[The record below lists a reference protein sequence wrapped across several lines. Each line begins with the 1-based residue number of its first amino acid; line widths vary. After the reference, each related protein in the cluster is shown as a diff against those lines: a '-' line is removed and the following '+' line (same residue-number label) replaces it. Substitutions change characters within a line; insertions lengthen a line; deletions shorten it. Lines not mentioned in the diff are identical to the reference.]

1 MDEEFSSDPSQLLE
15 AASDFAYQPADAMN
29 SGALSDTSA
38 QEFLTRFPLPAII
51 SALQTNADYPG
62 LENALVDCLE
72 RIFRTKYGASLIPHY
87 MPFILVGLGANS
99 QKVRR
104 LACVAISCLL
114 ENTDKRIAV
123 QLVLQ
128 HGVYP
133 LLLSCLI
140 DGDEQVATAS
150 TDAIK
155 NMVGYQEGM
164 GIVIPA
170 SVNEATHL
178 GNLAAKC
185 SSLGRVR
192 VLALI
197 VRLFS
202 ISSSV
207 ASEVSRSNLLSLLE
221 AEVKNTND
229 TLVTLNVLE
238 LLYEITSGA
247 AESILRSR
255 AMMIAGRLLS
265 KENAF
270 AFIDESS
277 VRTVLSAIDRRFE
290 FMGQEA
296 DECEC
301 ALEALGQ
308 IGSSFQGATI
318 LLATTPPTARHVVDA
333 AFDRQQHGKQLLAAV
348 FPLLL
353 GCLALLGN
361 IAGETR
367 IENTMVLSSSAEENL
382 RSLTYDKASRTSKL
396 TPSGLLLSVLQQDS
410 EIRIA
415 VSYIGGNLSQLSVQ
429 AAVSFFCALVLL
441 KGHHAEDIS
450 LHPFDVQFI
459 CGFCVIHV
467 LAICVRSQ
475 LQSSLGMP
483 FVAKLAEMLGYRLIS
498 GLVARPWC
506 LTEIIS
512 RQEIIDI
519 VTNTYTETTKI
530 GMEARHR
537 CCEAIYSVFSSSTK
551 LLSDPSFAD
560 MASKLQEAIRRGP
573 YGARKRTEAQP
584 VVATADRF

>member
-15 AASDFAYQPADAMN
+15 AASDFAYQP
-29 SGALSDTSA
+29 GALSDTSA

-51 SALQTNADYPG
+51 SALQANTDYPG

-87 MPFILVGLGANS
+87 MPFVLVGLGANS

-123 QLVLQ
+123 QLVVQ

-155 NMVGYQEGM
+155 NMVGYPEGM
-164 GIVIPA
+164 GIVFPA

-238 LLYEITSGA
+238 LLYEITRLGVSIYVPMFFCSKVMLQAGNLIFQEKSQIRLLSYIISGA

-308 IGSSFQGATI
+308 IGSCNVAQGATI

-333 AFDRQQHGKQLLAAV
+333 AFDRQQHGKQLAA
-348 FPLLL
+348 LHS
-353 GCLALLGN
+353 LGN

-415 VSYIGGNLSQLSVQ
+415 
-429 AAVSFFCALVLL
+429 
-441 KGHHAEDIS
+441 
-450 LHPFDVQFI
+450 
-459 CGFCVIHV
+459 
-467 LAICVRSQ
+467 
-475 LQSSLGMP
+475 
-483 FVAKLAEMLGYRLIS
+483 GYRLIS

-537 CCEAIYSVFSSSTK
+537 CCEAIYRVFSSSTK

-573 YGARKRTEAQP
+573 YGARKHTEAQP

>member
-140 DGDEQVATAS
+140 DGDPSLFGVFALLFLQNGLTCQGADTAVSCAIAILSFEHGHVLPVPYLRTLCFSGACYDCASNIICNLVHVIELEKTKVNIFEGIIENCS
-150 TDAIK
+150 TDD
-155 NMVGYQEGM
+155 NSVTFLQ
-164 GIVIPA
+164 GIVFPA

-277 VRTVLSAIDRRFE
+277 VRTVLSAIDWRFE

-318 LLATTPPTARHVVDA
+318 LLATTPPTSRHVVDA
-333 AFDRQQHGKQLLAAV
+333 AFDRQQHGKQLAA
-348 FPLLL
+348 LHS
-353 GCLALLGN
+353 LGN

-415 VSYIGGNLSQLSVQ
+415 
-429 AAVSFFCALVLL
+429 
-441 KGHHAEDIS
+441 
-450 LHPFDVQFI
+450 
-459 CGFCVIHV
+459 
-467 LAICVRSQ
+467 
-475 LQSSLGMP
+475 
-483 FVAKLAEMLGYRLIS
+483 
-498 GLVARPWC
+498 
-506 LTEIIS
+506 
-512 RQEIIDI
+512 EIIDI

>member
-1 MDEEFSSDPSQLLE
+1 MDEEFSVDPSQLLE
-15 AASDFAYQPADAMN
+15 AASDFAHQP
-29 SGALSDTSA
+29 GALSDTSA

-87 MPFILVGLGANS
+87 MPFVLVGLGADS

-104 LACVAISCLL
+104 LACVAILCLL

-128 HGVYP
+128 YGVYP

-155 NMVGYQEGM
+155 NLAGYPEGM
-164 GIVIPA
+164 GIVFPA

-178 GNLAAKC
+178 GNLAATC

-207 ASEVSRSNLLSLLE
+207 ASEVSKSNLLSLME
-221 AEVKNTND
+221 AEVRNTND
-229 TLVTLNVLE
+229 TLVTLSVLE
-238 LLYEITSGA
+238 ILYELVEVQHSAEFLSKTSLLQLLSSIISNGA

-277 VRTVLSAIDRRFE
+277 FRTVLSAIERRFE
-290 FMGQEA
+290 FMESQEA

-308 IGSSFQGATI
+308 IGSSFQGATTV
-318 LLATTPPTARHVVDA
+318 LSTTPPIARHVVNA
-333 AFDRQQHGKQLLAAV
+333 AFDRQQHGKQLAA
-348 FPLLL
+348 LHS
-353 GCLALLGN
+353 LGN

-367 IENTMVLSSSAEENL
+367 VENTMVLNSTAEENL
-382 RSLTYDKASRTSKL
+382 RRLIYDKASKTSKL

-415 VSYIGGNLSQLSVQ
+415 
-429 AAVSFFCALVLL
+429 
-441 KGHHAEDIS
+441 
-450 LHPFDVQFI
+450 
-459 CGFCVIHV
+459 
-467 LAICVRSQ
+467 
-475 LQSSLGMP
+475 
-483 FVAKLAEMLGYRLIS
+483 GYRLIS

-506 LTEIIS
+506 LMEIIS
-512 RQEIIDI
+512 RPEIIDI

-537 CCEAIYSVFSSSTK
+537 CCEAIYRGFTSSSK
-551 LLSDPSFAD
+551 LISDPSFAD
-560 MASKLQEAIRRGP
+560 MASKLQEAIKRGP
-573 YGARKRTEAQP
+573 YGARKHTEAQP
-584 VVATADRF
+584 LVVTADRF

>member
-1 MDEEFSSDPSQLLE
+1 MDEEFSVDPSQLLE
-15 AASDFAYQPADAMN
+15 AASDFAHQP
-29 SGALSDTSA
+29 GALSDASA

-51 SALQTNADYPG
+51 GALQTNADYPG

-72 RIFRTKYGASLIPHY
+72 RLFRTKYGASLIPHY
-87 MPFILVGLGANS
+87 MPFVLVGLAADS

-104 LACVAISCLL
+104 LACIAISCLL
-114 ENTDKRIAV
+114 EHTDKRIAV

-128 HGVYP
+128 DSVYSH
-133 LLLSCLI
+133 LLSCLV
-140 DGDEQVATAS
+140 DGDEQVATAA

-155 NMVGYQEGM
+155 NLAGYPEGL
-164 GIVIPA
+164 GIVFPA

-207 ASEVSRSNLLSLLE
+207 ASEVSKSNLLSLLE

-229 TLVTLNVLE
+229 TLVILSVLE
-238 LLYEITSGA
+238 LLYELTEVKHSTEFLSKTSLLQLLSSIISNGA

-265 KENAF
+265 NESAF

-277 VRTVLSAIDRRFE
+277 FRTVLSAIDRRFDY
-290 FMGQEA
+290 QESQDA
-296 DECEC
+296 DESEC

-308 IGSSFQGATI
+308 IGSSFQGAT
-318 LLATTPPTARHVVDA
+318 LVLSTSPPIARHVVDA
-333 AFDRQQHGKQLLAAV
+333 AFDRQQHGKKLAA
-348 FPLLL
+348 LHS
-353 GCLALLGN
+353 LGN

-367 IENTMVLSSSAEENL
+367 TGDTMVLNSSAEENL
-382 RSLTYDKASRTSKL
+382 RSLIYDKASKTSKL

-415 VSYIGGNLSQLSVQ
+415 
-429 AAVSFFCALVLL
+429 
-441 KGHHAEDIS
+441 
-450 LHPFDVQFI
+450 
-459 CGFCVIHV
+459 
-467 LAICVRSQ
+467 
-475 LQSSLGMP
+475 
-483 FVAKLAEMLGYRLIS
+483 GYRLIT
-498 GLVARPWC
+498 GLVARTWC
-506 LTEIIS
+506 LMEIIS
-512 RQEIIDI
+512 RPEIINI
-519 VTNTYTETTKI
+519 VTDTYTETKKI

-537 CCEAIYSVFSSSTK
+537 CCEAIYRVFTSSSK
-551 LLSDPSFAD
+551 LISDPAFAG
-560 MASKLQEAIRRGP
+560 MASKLQEAIRKGP
-573 YGARKRTEAQP
+573 YGARKHAEAQP
-584 VVATADRF
+584 LVMTADRF